1 MEGRDFRRGLAAT
14 GMMAPTVD
22 PPSSPDPDPGDI
34 AIVRAGLSTFRPT
47 SPTRRPAFAGDLE
60 LVEGWQR
67 PLYLPTSYSFAR
79 PSIVEQMAML
89 GVQSRSVV
97 TLS

>member
-1 MEGRDFRRGLAAT
+1 MEGRDFRRGLGAT
-14 GMMAPTVD
+14 GMMGPTVD

-47 SPTRRPAFAGDLE
+47 SPTRRPAFAGDLQ

-67 PLYLPTSYSFAR
+67 PLYLLTDLLFIR
-79 PSIVEQMAML
+79 PAFNC
-89 GVQSRSVV
+89 
-97 TLS
+97 